1 MLLHL
6 HIAYKVASYN
16 GLSGHQH
23 RFQGFSPN
31 TAIDRLSS
39 PINHP
44 ALGEKALGTRLSGH
58 TSLLSVQ
65 NQQQQTV
72 FIW

>member
-1 MLLHL
+1 MYL
-6 HIAYKVASYN
+6 HIAYKVASYH
-16 GLSGHQH
+16 GLSEHQQ

-39 PINHP
+39 PINHR
-44 ALGEKALGTRLSGH
+44 ALGEKALGMRLSGH

-65 NQQQQTV
+65 NQQEQTV
-72 FIW
+72 FIR